1 MFFHELFLFQKVIHT
16 FQGKSDQFFD
26 YHESFESI
34 HGKNL
39 AKCESDLDK
48 HVKNFALNT
57 LTTNLFIFNFKTF

>member
-34 HGKNL
+34 HGKKPGQVRIRL
-39 AKCESDLDK
+39 RQTCKKLC
-48 HVKNFALNT
+48 
-57 LTTNLFIFNFKTF
+57 FKYVNYQLIHIQF